1 MSLRIDCYLYRA
13 VPHYLAELIHVQ
25 NKEDFNVGLVGA
37 QQGAWDEVALGVAA
51 FGSPTIGLKL
61 YRAAY

>member
-1 MSLRIDCYLYRA
+1 MSVRIDRYLYRA
-13 VPHYLAELIHVQ
+13 VPHCLAELIHVQ

-37 QQGAWDEVALGVAA
+37 QQGALDEVALRVAA
-51 FGSPTIGLKL
+51 FESPTIGLKL